1 MRLNIMTKES
11 KITVI
16 IGPNGS
22 GKTRYAEDMRRKMAS
37 DSLRYIAFSDAYGA
51 ATDKAYYLQLRW
63 NQHDID
69 EETPRVGKL
78 LEKAYLNAGNDT
90 PERSLLRQQLYEIFD
105 IEPFLDKYV
114 ILLSSGE
121 LRKFQLVKALL
132 SHPTTLILDNP
143 FIGLDAETR
152 QLLNTL
158 LFQLN
163 RQQGINLYLLLSKR
177 EDVPDYADEIIYLGD
192 SNDKETNVQPTEYY
206 AKEMASIEAEMTEN
220 HNPSQSDVVVE
231 MNKVSIRYGERTILR
246 DLYWVIRKGER
257 WALCGQ
263 NGSGK
268 STLLSLICADNPQS
282 YACDIKLFGNQRGH
296 GESIWE
302 IKRRIGY
309 VSPEMHRSYMRNI
322 PTINVVASGLKD
334 TVGLYIRA
342 NESEKNQCLKWM
354 RLFGIEHLAQR
365 SFLTLSS
372 GEQRLA
378 LVARA
383 FVKCPELLILD
394 EPLHGLDNNN
404 RQLVKNI
411 IEAYCQDKLKTLI
424 MVTHYEEELPEC
436 ITKRKTLE
444 KIKEPTV

>member
-16 IGPNGS
+16 FGPNGS

-163 RQQGINLYLLLSKR
+163 RQQSINLYLLLSKR

-246 DLYWVIRKGER
+246 DLDWVIRKGER

-342 NESEKNQCLKWM
+342 NESEKNLCLRWM

-411 IEAYCQDKLKTLI
+411 IEAYCQDKSKTLI